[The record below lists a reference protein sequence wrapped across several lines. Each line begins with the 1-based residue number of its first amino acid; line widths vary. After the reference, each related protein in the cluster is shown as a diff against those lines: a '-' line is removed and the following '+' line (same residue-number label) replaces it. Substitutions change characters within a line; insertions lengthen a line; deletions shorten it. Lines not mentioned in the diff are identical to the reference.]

1 MTFSLII
8 PWISIW
14 IILTVIS
21 GLEYAYLASNKLTI
35 EIRKKTGTVSG
46 QRVAKY
52 FDEPDQFWSATV
64 LSFYILLVSFVF
76 ITSQVIEE
84 VLVFFPFTF
93 AFFEEYFYLR
103 IILDFFIISI
113 LVISSVGF
121 IAKRTFEN
129 SPEAKLENWSLFINI
144 LSTITAPFA
153 KIFVKLSEVILK
165 YLFNVTMQKEAA
177 LFERINIHNFV
188 RQSIQ
193 GYGNIDEANK
203 ELFQKAS
210 QLTSVKIRNCM
221 TPRSEAI
228 GIEKKQSIA
237 ELKRLFTDTKLSKI
251 IVYDK
256 DLDHIIGYVHHLD
269 LVKKPKTIE
278 SILFPILTV
287 PETMSAIDLINR
299 FTTDR
304 KSIAWVIDEYGGTA
318 GFVTM
323 EDVLEEIFGDILD
336 EYDVENYMEQS
347 LDNSAYLF
355 SGRLEVGYLNKK
367 YNLKIPTNVADT
379 LSGYVINR
387 YGRIPTEEERI
398 ILDRFEIEII
408 KVSNTRIETLKLRTL
423 M

>member
-408 KVSNTRIETLKLRTL
+408 KVSNTRIETLKLRAL

>member
-153 KIFVKLSEVILK
+153 KIFVKLSEFILK

-228 GIEKKQSIA
+228 GIEKKQSIV

>member
-1 MTFSLII
+1 MTLSLII

-46 QRVAKY
+46 QRVARY
-52 FDEPDQFWSATV
+52 FDEPDKFWSATV

-76 ITSQVIEE
+76 ITSQIIEE
-84 VLVFFPFTF
+84 VMAYFPTTF

-103 IILDFFIISI
+103 ILLDFLITAI

-144 LSTITAPFA
+144 LSTLTAPFA
-153 KIFVKLSEVILK
+153 RVFVKLSEFILK
-165 YLFNVTMQKEAA
+165 YLFNVNMQKEAA

-210 QLTSVKIRNCM
+210 QLTSVKVRNCM
-221 TPRSEAI
+221 TPRNEAV

-355 SGRLEVGYLNKK
+355 SGRLEIGYLNKK

>member
-153 KIFVKLSEVILK
+153 KIFVKLSEFILK

-210 QLTSVKIRNCM
+210 QLTSVKVRNCM

-269 LVKKPKTIE
+269 LVKKPKTIK

-408 KVSNTRIETLKLRTL
+408 KVSNTRIETLKLRAL

>member
-153 KIFVKLSEVILK
+153 KIFVKLSEFILK

-177 LFERINIHNFV
+177 LFERINIHNFI

-210 QLTSVKIRNCM
+210 QLTSVKVRNCM

-228 GIEKKQSIA
+228 GIEKKQSIV

-269 LVKKPKTIE
+269 LVKKPKTIK

>member
-153 KIFVKLSEVILK
+153 KIFVKLSEFILK

-228 GIEKKQSIA
+228 GIEKKQSIV

-408 KVSNTRIETLKLRTL
+408 KVSNTRIETLKLRAL

>member
-153 KIFVKLSEVILK
+153 KIFVKLSEFILK

-210 QLTSVKIRNCM
+210 QLTSVKVRNCM

>member
-153 KIFVKLSEVILK
+153 KIFVKLSEFILK

-408 KVSNTRIETLKLRTL
+408 KVSNTRIETLKLRAL